1 MASKTRK
8 VSFYRLSLEK
18 HTLLADEKVT
28 QVKTLSNEEIEE
40 KFRQIYEEKLI
51 LLPNGAKAV
60 RIETAKSDYVIEVIE
75 YRNKRAFIK
84 IGQENESRTVALRNF
99 ITLETEDVP
108 MTAEQL
114 LELFTF
120 CLIDFETGIV
130 SYIGINGAPKLS
142 AIKSLFDRFLAGT
155 ERIFSNLAAILTR
168 NVIELL
174 ARKHTISKMSLTV
187 AIPSD
192 QVLNDIG
199 IGEDSFHDI
208 GELKTKTATYN
219 LVAKRNKN
227 IFETNSKLVGFVE
240 SLKQKFGNNII
251 DLTVNAKDPDEN
263 SQTYDIMQYN
273 FTKTVA
279 LNTDNNKN
287 LTTNDFKDALISTYN
302 SNKDELIL
310 YSRN

>member
-18 HTLLADEKVT
+18 YTLLAGENVT
-28 QVKTLSNEEIEE
+28 QIKTLSNEEIEE
-40 KFRQIYEEKLI
+40 KFKSIYEEKLT
-51 LLPNGAKAV
+51 LLPNNAKAV
-60 RIETAKSDYVIEVIE
+60 RIETANNDYVIEVIE
-75 YRNKRAFIK
+75 YKKRKAFIK

-142 AIKSLFDRFLAGT
+142 AIKCLFDRFLAET
-155 ERIFSNLAAILTR
+155 DHIFSNLAAILTR
-168 NVIELL
+168 NVLDVL

-192 QVLNDIG
+192 QILNDIG
-199 IGEDSFHDI
+199 IDEDPFHDI

-227 IFETNSKLVGFVE
+227 IFESNSKLIDLVE
-240 SLKQKFGNNII
+240 KLRQKYGSNII
-251 DLTVNAKDPDEN
+251 DLTVNAKDPNEN
-263 SQTYDIMQYN
+263 SQTYDVMQYN
-273 FTKTVA
+273 FTKTVI
-279 LNTDNNKN
+279 LNTDNSKN
-287 LTTNDFKDALISTYN
+287 LTTNDFKEALISTYN